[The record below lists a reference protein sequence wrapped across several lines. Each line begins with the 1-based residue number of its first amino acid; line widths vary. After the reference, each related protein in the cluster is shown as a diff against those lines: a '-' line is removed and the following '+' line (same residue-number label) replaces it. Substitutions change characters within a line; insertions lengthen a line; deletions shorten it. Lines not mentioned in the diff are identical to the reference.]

1 MAFRVEFKKKTIY
14 DSLDGDDVDVTPEP
28 LVVPGESVQLWGG
41 GSLVVVDSQNKQTAI
56 FAGGFWARAI
66 REDDAEG

>member
-1 MAFRVEFKKKTIY
+1 MAYRVTY
-14 DSLDGDDVDVTPEP
+14 DDGSITTT
-28 LVVPGESVQLWGG
+28 VVPGESVQVWGG

-56 FAGGFWARAI
+56 FAGGYWNSAI